1 MSAPV
6 AVPGASQQQGRGDE
20 GAVKG
25 GAEYAVASSKHHGV
39 LYSSPPDTDYEGGLS
54 ESDTIDVSCIGRIIK
69 SGWLQ
74 KRSKTTKSWSKRWC
88 VLRDHQFVYY
98 KDEQEYKVLG
108 IVPTADI
115 MSVAMISDHQK
126 PNRFALFATSGNI
139 HLKAENEAD
148 AQQWIDTIRTASSKA
163 AEDIMSS
170 SFRRIS
176 ILEHPRGD
184 IASHFQKMGQLQAPE
199 GHAGPP
205 QASSLDPSTEKSKA
219 TPASLPGPPQPDQV
233 HQRDIESQDQVQQD
247 ENGLQHDE
255 KIVRT
260 GYVVRKRHRHYAKWT
275 KQWMVLTTRRVLF
288 YKSDKSRDPVKNIEL
303 ANVIDTTELDGLSP
317 SKPFCMQIITAKK
330 RIRLS
335 VSTEADLTQ
344 WLASFKAFI
353 KPPAL

>member
-6 AVPGASQQQGRGDE
+6 AVPGASQQGRGDE
-20 GAVKG
+20 GPVKG

-39 LYSSPPDTDYEGGLS
+39 LYSSPPDTDHEGGGLS
-54 ESDTIDVSCIGRIIK
+54 EADTIDVNCIGRIIK

-115 MSVAMISDHQK
+115 MSVAMIPDLQK
-126 PNRFALFATSGNI
+126 PNRFALFATSGNV

-148 AQQWIDTIRTASSKA
+148 AQQWIDTIRTTASKA

-184 IASHFQKMGQLQAPE
+184 IASHFQKMGQSKAPE
-199 GHAGPP
+199 GHTGPP
-205 QASSLDPSTEKSKA
+205 PASSFGPSTEKSKA
-219 TPASLPGPPQPDQV
+219 TPSLPSSQPDQAQ
-233 HQRDIESQDQVQQD
+233 QRGIESQDQGQQD

-275 KQWMVLTTRRVLF
+275 RQWMVLTTRRVLF
-288 YKSDKSRDPVKNIEL
+288 YKSDKSKDPVKDIEL

-317 SKPFCMQIITAKK
+317 SKPFCMQIITAEK

-335 VSTEADLTQ
+335 VSTEGDLTQ

-353 KPPAL
+353 KPPAH